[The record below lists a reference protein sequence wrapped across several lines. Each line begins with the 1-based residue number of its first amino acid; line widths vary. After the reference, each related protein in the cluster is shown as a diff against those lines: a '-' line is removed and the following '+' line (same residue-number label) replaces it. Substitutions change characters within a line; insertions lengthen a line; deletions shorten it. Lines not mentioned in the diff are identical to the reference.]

1 MESSAIERP
10 ATSPRSAAS
19 AIGEPRLQPRAYL
32 TAPDAVGLGTG
43 GTGRKRCR
51 PTEPEKP
58 VSDPQESRG

>member
-32 TAPDAVGLGTG
+32 TAPDEVGLGAG
-43 GTGRKRCR
+43 EAGRKRSR
-51 PTEPEKP
+51 PITDVP
-58 VSDPQESRG
+58 VHEPQESRG